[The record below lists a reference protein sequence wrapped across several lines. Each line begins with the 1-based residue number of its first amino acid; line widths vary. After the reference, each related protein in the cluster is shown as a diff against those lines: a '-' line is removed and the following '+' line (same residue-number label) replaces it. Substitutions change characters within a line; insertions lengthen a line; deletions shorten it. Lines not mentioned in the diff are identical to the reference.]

1 MKGIEEINEFLF
13 CRIKEKNEFIFKNW
27 NRSMKQVPFY
37 GKVMKN
43 RTDPFFKRNINN
55 TVIHLYLVGKRTRI
69 HILKYRRVRVR
80 SAVASE
86 FQFQGYYYFY
96 TSAFFSYI
104 TGGMGAGSIR
114 HDRTL
119 QALPTDYGSMRSNTC
134 ENMTRHKKV
143 SRRLCV
149 LYFYIARYQP

>member
-1 MKGIEEINEFLF
+1 M
-13 CRIKEKNEFIFKNW
+13 
-27 NRSMKQVPFY
+27 
-37 GKVMKN
+37 
-43 RTDPFFKRNINN
+43 
-55 TVIHLYLVGKRTRI
+55 
-69 HILKYRRVRVR
+69 R

-96 TSAFFSYI
+96 TSTFFSYI
-104 TGGMGAGSIR
+104 TGGVGAGSIR

-119 QALPTDYGSMRSNTC
+119 HALHADYGRARSNTC

-143 SRRLCV
+143 LKRLRV